1 MKWLKQQMDFQLQAT
16 RVDRLSRENREAMFI
31 LQIYLKLPHICQ
43 DKSYKILLDTRTF
56 LQCLLITNQ
65 LPFFKWVALLAFK
78 RLRDCSTKELIA
90 SFEARLS
97 FFEARLGFFEARL
110 ASFETRLASF
120 EARLPSFE
128 TRLASFETSA
138 KLLFT
143 PFPFLGR
150 YEYFGEEILGTKISI
165 SVVQILYFR
174 SLCGFCTLEAS
185 ARFCHLAQTDD

>member
-1 MKWLKQQMDFQLQAT
+1 MVEATNGFSAPGNQSRQTKQGKQRGDVYLADLSQIAT
-16 RVDRLSRENREAMFI
+16 YLSRQKLQNSIGHPNIFAVSANNQSVAI
-31 LQIYLKLPHICQ
+31 LQVGGSSFQTI
-43 DKSYKILLDTRTF
+43 
-56 LQCLLITNQ
+56 
-65 LPFFKWVALLAFK
+65 AFK
-78 RLRDCSTKELIA
+78 RLEDCSTKELIA

-110 ASFETRLASF
+110 ASFETRV
-120 EARLPSFE
+120 
-128 TRLASFETSA
+128 